1 MGQVQTFRSQMDSLA
16 ERNIQTI
23 KKTLKKAFVSQQDS
37 HLAMLALRTTPL

>member
-1 MGQVQTFRSQMDSLA
+1 MGQVQTFCSQMDSLA

-23 KKTLKKAFVSQQDS
+23 KTLKKAFVSQQDS